1 MLRNLSSFNQDIS
14 AWNPKNV
21 RSFWAFLGGWDDAGR
36 KEGDLRKF
44 STENYEKLLR
54 AWQGKIQPNVP
65 IWLGGQFCDAADAK
79 KTLLT
84 TNLIHDYGRACA
96 PQQPLLAGS
105 TNVVITLAENTQDV
119 GLLEPQLVEDEQND
133 QFTFEIVDTSPDKTK
148 LELKGRKLLFVSP
161 LPDFEKPADADA
173 NNVYKI
179 DIKVTNTAVNKHT
192 IVSYEIRVT
201 DTDESINL
209 SHITPLVSRK

>member
-1 MLRNLSSFNQDIS
+1 M
-14 AWNPKNV
+14 
-21 RSFWAFLGGWDDAGR
+21 
-36 KEGDLRKF
+36 
-44 STENYEKLLR
+44 
-54 AWQGKIQPNVP
+54 
-65 IWLGGQFCDAADAK
+65 
-79 KTLLT
+79 
-84 TNLIHDYGRACA
+84 
-96 PQQPLLAGS
+96 AGS